1 MKRFIFSIFLIL
13 TFGIVFISC
22 NCKKK
27 TIEKSDAV
35 MQNEKQNVQ
44 GEISYKILFDNDRSN
59 IKEEKHLVINSEDAL
74 KALYAKINMTR
85 RPGLPVPKINF
96 KEEMAGG
103 ICLGEKRNAGYK
115 IVIEKI
121 ETISNERVVLYKV
134 QTPKETAAT
143 VMTQPC
149 LLFSMPKTELPIKFV
164 EIL

>member
-1 MKRFIFSIFLIL
+1 
-13 TFGIVFISC
+13 
-22 NCKKK
+22 
-27 TIEKSDAV
+27 

-44 GEISYKILFDNDRSN
+44 GKISYKILFDNDRSN
-59 IKEEKHLVINSEDAL
+59 ITEKKLPIIKSEDAL

-96 KEEMAGG
+96 KEEMVGG
-103 ICLGEKRNAGYK
+103 ICLGEKPNAGYK

-121 ETISNERVVLYKV
+121 ETISNERVILYKV
-134 QTPKETAAT
+134 QTPKETTAT
-143 VMTQPC
+143 VLTQPC